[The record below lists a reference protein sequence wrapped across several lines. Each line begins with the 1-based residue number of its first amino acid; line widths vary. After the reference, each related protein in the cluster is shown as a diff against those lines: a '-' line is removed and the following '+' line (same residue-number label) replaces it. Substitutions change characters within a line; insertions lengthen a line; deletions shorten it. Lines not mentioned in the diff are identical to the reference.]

1 MKTQRMKLLSLLF
14 FSVLF
19 CYSTLVFSANKLPTS
34 TRSTEVAK
42 RVSPKIQKKLKE
54 KGFTLGAPVLMRI
67 FKETSE
73 LEVWLQAGNEYALF
87 KSYKICYFSGNL
99 GPKTKVGDLQSPEG
113 FYTVT
118 PKQFNPSSRFHL
130 AFNLGYPNA
139 YDRAYQRTGDALMVH
154 GNCVSIGCYAMT
166 DNQIEEI
173 YTIAAAALEAG
184 QPAFQVQALPFRLSD
199 ENLAAHKN
207 SPWLSFWQNLKVGY
221 DYFEQHKKPPK
232 ISVKNKQYV
241 FEK

>member
-1 MKTQRMKLLSLLF
+1 MKLLNLILCSVFLCFSSL
-14 FSVLF
+14 VLS
-19 CYSTLVFSANKLPTS
+19 STNIPTS
-34 TRSTEVAK
+34 TRSAEVAK
-42 RVSPKIQKKLKE
+42 RVSPELQKKLKE
-54 KGFTLGAPVLMRI
+54 NGFNMGTPVMMRI
-67 FKETSE
+67 FKESSE
-73 LEVWLQAGNEYALF
+73 LEVWLKTEKEFKLF
-87 KSYKICYFSGNL
+87 KNYKICTFSGNL

-113 FYTVT
+113 FYTVA
-118 PKQFNPSSRFHL
+118 PKQLNPSSRFHL

-166 DNQIEEI
+166 DSQIEEI
-173 YTIAAAALEAG
+173 YTLAAAAFEAG
-184 QPAFQVQALPFRLSD
+184 QPSFQVQALPFRLTN

-207 SPWLSFWQNLKVGY
+207 SPWFSFWQNLKDGY

-241 FEK
+241 FE